1 MTKAN
6 VDLEAEVARLG
17 AIVDQLKGRLDGID
31 GRSNG
36 HGGGEIQPHSRRD
49 FVKLAGAAVAGAAGG
64 VLLGNVPAAAT
75 NGQAVL
81 LGNTGTTPATVND
94 AAATTSLTATTTTGP
109 TPLVKIIGPGAT
121 MPPAFPNGPQL
132 AGALQVFSKP
142 GVTTG
147 TPVPADGIDGWGP
160 GGNGAGVIG
169 ASDTGYG
176 VLGESGTG
184 FDLTAFGTGRIFQL
198 SITDSLGSPLAGPP
212 TFAPGIPP
220 NFPGG
225 EIVRDANS
233 VLWASRAT
241 APPSPTTPVTYP
253 KAWRRLNTTRFDS
266 EDGSTV
272 FQPVRIIDTRNPT
285 TGIGGPPTG
294 PRPANTMTTWGPFPG
309 TNGIPSDA
317 LGIVGTVSVTGF
329 SGQGFLAIFPTGANY
344 NPASSPATMTY
355 QTAWAWSN
363 AFTIGFGAGT
373 TNGISNVGKITIYT
387 GFIATHVIVD
397 VVAYVQ

>member
-1 MTKAN
+1 MTKAI
-6 VDLEAEVARLG
+6 VDLEAEVARLS

-36 HGGGEIQPHSRRD
+36 DGGGEIQPHSRRD

-109 TPLVKIIGPGAT
+109 TPLVKIIGPNAT
-121 MPPAFPNGPQL
+121 PPPGLPNGPDL
-132 AGALQVFSKP
+132 NGVLQVFSKP

-198 SITDSLGSPLAGPP
+198 SITDSLGSPLAGPL

-253 KAWRRLNTTRFDS
+253 KAWRRLNT
-266 EDGSTV
+266 
-272 FQPVRIIDTRNPT
+272 
-285 TGIGGPPTG
+285 
-294 PRPANTMTTWGPFPG
+294 
-309 TNGIPSDA
+309 
-317 LGIVGTVSVTGF
+317 
-329 SGQGFLAIFPTGANY
+329 
-344 NPASSPATMTY
+344 
-355 QTAWAWSN
+355 
-363 AFTIGFGAGT
+363 
-373 TNGISNVGKITIYT
+373 
-387 GFIATHVIVD
+387 
-397 VVAYVQ
+397 